1 MEIANSENA
10 TNLQTAKGPPSV
22 SGGLLYYYHPDH
34 LGTSTALTAI
44 FDNAYQIRDSS
55 NSAEKNTKVR

>member
-10 TNLQTAKGPPSV
+10 TNLQTAKEPPSV
-22 SGGLLYYYHPDH
+22 AGGLLYYYHPDH
-34 LGTSTALTAI
+34 LGTSTALTD
-44 FDNAYQIRDSS
+44 FFGNAYQIRDSS